1 MLQIM
6 SDTDG
11 SHISGPEGSPGTAPT
26 GTALTGTPR
35 ARARARTMADILQIG
50 RAHLSRHGAAAL
62 SLRAV
67 ARDLGVVSSAVYR
80 YVPSR
85 DALLTM
91 LIEDAYTDLGAAATA
106 AERAVPRDRYRARWL
121 AIADAVRDWALAEPA
136 RYGLLFG
143 SPVPGYVAP
152 AERTTEPGTVIARLL
167 VEVVRDAHAHGALD
181 VIESA
186 LPDALRSDLQPVLAK
201 YAPDLPADVL
211 ARGMLGWAAIFG
223 AVSFEVFGQYG
234 PDTFA
239 HPELLFAHQ
248 MQTLA
253 DTVGLHPHT

>member
-1 MLQIM
+1 M
-6 SDTDG
+6 
-11 SHISGPEGSPGTAPT
+11 
-26 GTALTGTPR
+26 TGTPR
-35 ARARARTMADILQIG
+35 ARARVQTMSDILRIG
-50 RAHLSRHGAAAL
+50 RTHLSRHGAAAL

-91 LIEDAYTDLGAAATA
+91 LIEDAYTDLGAATTT
-106 AERAVPRDRYRARWL
+106 AERAVPRDRYRDRFL
-121 AIADAVRDWALAEPA
+121 AVADAVRGWALAEPA

-152 AERTTEPGTVIARLL
+152 AERTTEPGTVVVRLL
-167 VEVVRDAHAHGALD
+167 VGVLRDAHAHGALHT
-181 VIESA
+181 VEAAVPAA
-186 LPDALRSDLQPVLAK
+186 LGADLRPVLAE
-201 YAPDLPADVL
+201 YAPDLPEDAL
-211 ARGMLGWAAIFG
+211 ARGVLCWAALFG

-234 PDTFA
+234 ANTFA

-248 MQTLA
+248 MRALA
-253 DTVGLHPHT
+253 DTVGLRPST